1 VVVNNDICWQ
11 RNENEAHC
19 GNPDSVVIMTT
30 AFTDVTCAPCVVT
43 GTARER
49 ERRREVVAS

>member
-30 AFTDVTCAPCVVT
+30 AFGDVTCAPCVVT
-43 GTARER
+43 GTARES